1 MVTLLG
7 FSSPNRY
14 SYPQKTYVGIEDLE
28 DQRSWN
34 TRIYYQYH
42 LDTALK
48 IQYTTILN

>member
-14 SYPQKTYVGIEDLE
+14 SYPQKTYVGNE

-48 IQYTTILN
+48 IQYTTNLN